1 MRSNNRPFFRVL
13 MALIVLTVLSFGLFV
28 LASPVSA
35 RSVLPDATQAPVQ
48 PGFADLF
55 SQWIAL
61 AGAGALIAC
70 LINVGKALGWIKDGQ
85 AVTWS
90 TGLNALGMIG
100 LLLLQIFKP
109 DVDLVALDGFASQ
122 VAQALMI
129 LFGLIAQ
136 MLSSKG
142 THIALKGVPVI
153 GKSFTLER

>member
-1 MRSNNRPFFRVL
+1 MKSKHF
-13 MALIVLTVLSFGLFV
+13 ATGLIVITLLLVLTPV
-28 LASPVSA
+28 VSA
-35 RSVLPDATQAPVQ
+35 SAPAQ
-48 PGFADLF
+48 PAPAPTPPGFADLF

-90 TGLNALGMIG
+90 TVLNVVGMIG
-100 LLLLQIFKP
+100 LLLLKLFKP
-109 DVDLVALDGFASQ
+109 DADLVVIDGFASQ

-129 LFGLIAQ
+129 LVGLVTQ